1 MKRKVVTV
9 CGSYR
14 FWDKIQQVAEELEL
28 EKGYAVISP
37 IPHVLDRP
45 LTETEKTLLG
55 ELHKEKILLSDAV
68 FIVNVGGYIGET
80 VKSEIDFA
88 AQNGKEIMY
97 LE

>member
-1 MKRKVVTV
+1 MKRKIVTV

-14 FWDKIQQVAEELEL
+14 FWDKIQQVSEELEL
-28 EKGYAVISP
+28 EKGYAVISL

-68 FIVNVGGYIGET
+68 FVVNVGGYVGEA

-88 AQNGKEIMY
+88 VQNGKEIIY